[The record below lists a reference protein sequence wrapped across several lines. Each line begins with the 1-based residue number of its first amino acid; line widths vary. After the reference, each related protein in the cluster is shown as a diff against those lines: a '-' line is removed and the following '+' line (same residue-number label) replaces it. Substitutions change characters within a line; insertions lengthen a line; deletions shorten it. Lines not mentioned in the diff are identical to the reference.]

1 MPFNILIWSVL
12 CKISGQTVVEY
23 PDKLFTSDS
32 KMCITGRIYNMQ
44 SWTVFNGSGGTK
56 ELLVILAD
64 KVTNGGVAPM
74 IVLLDISSESP
85 CVVMSEPMENFCN
98 RYVKTLRLKVN
109 SEGVFVI
116 EIQK

>member
-44 SWTVFNGSGGTK
+44 SWTVFNGS
-56 ELLVILAD
+56 
-64 KVTNGGVAPM
+64 
-74 IVLLDISSESP
+74 
-85 CVVMSEPMENFCN
+85 
-98 RYVKTLRLKVN
+98 
-109 SEGVFVI
+109 
-116 EIQK
+116 